1 MKKIIITLSIIALA
15 ISNMIAGPVD
25 QQTAQRI
32 GEKFLKT
39 TSLGQKTDIQLNLVS
54 AANTKGEIDYY
65 IFNVKG
71 GNGFVVI
78 SGDDRV
84 KPILAYSTEGSYST
98 TDVADGFRFT
108 LNNYREEIQYVREHN
123 IATTPD
129 ITAEWQSIEKTGYI
143 RQNRNQR
150 TVDILLATTWNQ
162 NYPYNSQCPE
172 DEDGNNGHVYAGC
185 VATAMGQVINYYNHP
200 TRGTGSHSYTPGGWD
215 YPSYPTQTANFGETD
230 YHFEL
235 MPHDL
240 DSLSTDE
247 EIFYVAQL
255 LHHLGISVEM
265 MYGPDGSGAYSEYV
279 PDALHQYFGYT
290 QGNLIYKDGWWGG
303 GYTNEEWAEAL
314 KGELDQ
320 NRPIYYAGQ
329 DDSGNGGHA
338 YVCDGYDE
346 NDYFHFNWGWSGRDN
361 AFCAIGALNTTKYA
375 FNSSNNAILDLYPQ
389 TENYNQRPDRIE
401 KFEIAENDS
410 HNGVTLTWNNPAND
424 LSGNALTSIDTV
436 FVRRNFEVIAT
447 FTDAEVGAEMSYND
461 LVPESRIYEY
471 SVFVKNSVG
480 ASIPVYQKI
489 LIGEKCDMLFQLN
502 DSGNDGW
509 KGAAISVVDENNNR
523 IAIITMEDG
532 TEQLKNVPLLRG
544 NLRFFWN
551 HGWYHTNEQY
561 DTDFE
566 CSFTIMDAEGNEIFV
581 SPSELT
587 DGELFTYYND
597 CEHQM
602 DCSAPASL
610 TGEYVWNA
618 SDEYGVMLSWT
629 VGSAVANRYFVYRSS
644 DNENYEKIAEV
655 EPGNCGMMEYF
666 DDLSGESDITYYYK
680 VTAYYIEGDETCES
694 EPAKALDNPDNDY
707 VSVVITD
714 VNENGNAAQVYP
726 NPTNGLLNIN
736 ANGLQ
741 HITITNLL
749 GQIVYDQNADAD
761 FITIDM
767 NQYGNGVYMI
777 RIETANGT
785 SLKKVNVMK

>member
-39 TSLGQKTDIQLNLVS
+39 TTLGQKTDIQLNLVS
-54 AANTKGEIDYY
+54 ATITKGEIDYY

-71 GNGFVVI
+71 GNGFVVV

-84 KPILAYSTEGSYST
+84 KPILAYATKGSYST
-98 TDVADGFRFT
+98 TDVADGFQFT
-108 LNNYREEIQYVREHN
+108 LDGYRDDIRYVREHN
-123 IATTPD
+123 IAA
-129 ITAEWQSIEKTGYI
+129 TADVVSEWQSIEQTGYI

-150 TVDILLATTWNQ
+150 SVDILLETTWNQ

-172 DEDGNNGHVYAGC
+172 DEAGNGGHVYAGC
-185 VATAMGQVINYYNHP
+185 VATAMGQVLNYWNHP
-200 TRGTGSHSYTPGGWD
+200 TRGTGSHSYTPGGWG

-235 MPHDL
+235 MPLDL
-240 DSLSTDE
+240 DSTSTE
-247 EIFYVAQL
+247 EEFFYIAQL

-265 MYGPDGSGAYSEYV
+265 MYSPNGSGAYSDDV
-279 PDALHQYFGYT
+279 PSALHQHFGFT
-290 QGNLIYKDGWWGG
+290 TGNLIQKDGWWGG
-303 GYTNEEWAEAL
+303 GYTNQEWATAL

-320 NRPIYYAGQ
+320 NRPIYYSGQ
-329 DDSGNGGHA
+329 DDNGNGGHA

-346 NDYFHFNWGWSGRDN
+346 NDYFHFNWGWSGRDD

-375 FNSSNNAILDLYPQ
+375 FNQYNSAILDLYPQ
-389 TENYNQRPDRIE
+389 TESYYARPERVD
-401 KFEIAENDS
+401 KM
-410 HNGVTLTWNNPAND
+410 TLTETDGFDGVILGWDNPTTDIA
-424 LSGNALTSIDTV
+424 GEALTGELTIQ
-436 FVRRNFEVIAT
+436 VRRNFEVVAT
-447 FTDAEVGAEMSYND
+447 FENAEPGAAMTYTDM
-461 LVPESRIYEY
+461 VPESRLYEY
-471 SVFVKNSVG
+471 SIFATNEAG
-480 ASIPVYQKI
+480 ASIPVYEKI
-489 LIGEKCDMLFQLN
+489 LVGEKCDMLFELN
-502 DSGNDGW
+502 DEGGNGW
-509 KGAAISVVDENNNR
+509 KGAAISVTDMNGNR
-523 IAIITMEDG
+523 IAVITMEDG
-532 TEQLKNVPLLRG
+532 ASQLKNVPLLRG
-544 NLRFFWN
+544 DLNFYWN
-551 HGWYHTNEQY
+551 HGWYHNSEGY

-566 CSFTIMDAEGNEIFV
+566 CSFSIMDAEGNEVFV
-581 SPSELT
+581 SPSELV
-587 DGELFTYYND
+587 DGELFAYNND

-629 VGSAVANRYFVYRSS
+629 VGPDVANRYFVYRSS

-666 DDLSGESDITYYYK
+666 DDLSDESDITYYYK

-694 EPAKALDNPDNDY
+694 EPAKALDNPENDY
-707 VSVVITD
+707 ISVVITD
-714 VNENGNAAQVYP
+714 VNENSETAQVYP
-726 NPTNGLLNIN
+726 NPTNGWLNIN

-741 HITITNLL
+741 HITITNLM
-749 GQIVYDQNADAD
+749 GQIVYNQNVAADSIA
-761 FITIDM
+761 IDM
-767 NQYGNGVYMI
+767 NQFGNGVYML

-785 SLKKVNVMK
+785 SLQKVNVMK

>member
-15 ISNMIAGPVD
+15 ISNMFAGPVD

-54 AANTKGEIDYY
+54 AALTKGAIDYY
-65 IFNVKG
+65 IFNLKG
-71 GNGFVVI
+71 EKGFVVV
-78 SGDDRV
+78 SGDDCV
-84 KPILAYSTEGSYST
+84 KPILAYSTEGTYST

-123 IATTPD
+123 IAATPD
-129 ITAEWQSIEKTGYI
+129 ITTEWQSIEKTGYI

-150 TVDILLATTWNQ
+150 SVDILLETTWNQ

-172 DEDGNNGHVYAGC
+172 DEGGNGGHVYAGC

-200 TRGTGSHSYTPGGWD
+200 TRGTGSHSYTPGSWG
-215 YPSYPTQTANFGETD
+215 YPSYPTQTANFGQTD

-290 QGNLIYKDGWWGG
+290 NGNLIYKDGFWGG
-303 GYTNEEWAEAL
+303 GYTNQEWAEAL

-320 NRPIYYAGQ
+320 SRPVYYAGQ

-389 TENYNQRPDRIE
+389 TENYGQRPDRIE
-401 KFEIAENDS
+401 KFEITENDS
-410 HNGVTLTWNNPAND
+410 HNGVTLTWNNPSND
-424 LSGNALTSIDTV
+424 LSGNALTSIDSV
-436 FVRRNFEVIAT
+436 IVRRNFEVIAT
-447 FTDAEVGAEMSYND
+447 FTNAEVGAEMSYSD

-502 DSGNDGW
+502 DAGNDGW

-532 TEQLKNVPLLRG
+532 AEQLKNVPLLRG

-566 CSFTIMDAEGNEIFV
+566 CSFRIMDAEGNEIFV

-587 DGELFTYYND
+587 DGELFAYNND
-597 CEHQM
+597 CET
-602 DCSAPASL
+602 PL
-610 TGEYVWNA
+610 TCYPVQNLQGEYQWHDN
-618 SDEYGVMLSWT
+618 DEFGAYISWDSPNITTDLHHFQVIRT
-629 VGSAVANRYFVYRSS
+629 VGAYKSR
-644 DNENYEKIAEV
+644 DELIAEI
-655 EPGNCGMMEYF
+655 PYDGNNSYDYFDNTYELAQGDVYYSVNCIYIRDEEQCESEYF
-666 DDLSGESDITYYYK
+666 DVLINIT
-680 VTAYYIEGDETCES
+680 
-694 EPAKALDNPDNDY
+694 N
-707 VSVVITD
+707 
-714 VNENGNAAQVYP
+714 VNENGNSAQVYP
-726 NPTNGLLNIN
+726 NPTNGMLNIS
-736 ANGLQ
+736 ASGLQ
-741 HITITNLL
+741 HITITNLM
-749 GQIVYDQNADAD
+749 GQIVYDQNADANQ
-761 FITIDM
+761 ITINM
-767 NQYGNGVYMI
+767 SQFGNGVYMV

-785 SLKKVNVMK
+785 SLQKVNVMK